1 MKSSDSTINTKRI
14 KKEEEKVKQAADSPA
29 PRKSIRLL
37 SLKHHGRPAWTT
49 GNILLPGVFMVAMPR
64 GYGHMSRSILVFVGE
79 KVRPVGF
86 LKGQTI
92 YHLRKRSSC
101 YPSNK
106 HAKRKEE
113 RALQT
118 LFTTVYSIV
127 NARNPFTY
135 VSLAATR
142 VSVPKITFWEKMFT
156 NHPLFRDSRLSW
168 LQSNYVHQNRRFH
181 VHISRDFFEFI
192 LEKTETDRRGCSLT
206 HRSKQDTCFWDQTIL
221 GKSENR

>member
-1 MKSSDSTINTKRI
+1 MKEPTESSDSTINAKRI
-14 KKEEEKVKQAADSPA
+14 KKEEVDGVFKIIVKQAADSPA

-64 GYGHMSRSILVFVGE
+64 GHGHMSRSILVFVGE

-106 HAKRKEE
+106 HSKRKEE
-113 RALQT
+113 RTLQT

-142 VSVPKITFWEKMFT
+142 VSVPKITFSEKMFT

-168 LQSNYVHQNRRFH
+168 LQSNYVYQNRRFR
-181 VHISRDFFEFI
+181 VHISCDFSEFI
-192 LEKTETDRRGCSLT
+192 LEKTETDRRGCSLA
-206 HRSKQDTCFWDQTIL
+206 HR
-221 GKSENR
+221 